1 MSSSSKAVPEGLDA
15 SVAQLLAQ
23 PDSTTYAALLEA
35 VEAGEPTP
43 AELARA
49 LLQVAS
55 ALVQAAAGN
64 PAPEAEADW
73 TFRESEHL
81 SRAAARRQE
90 QEALRRAI
98 AETQERLGRAVFE
111 AAAPAALH
119 LPTLQQRRQA
129 GLRVRVQEVLDVATL
144 LAEALRVLGLQPL
157 GKVGEVTAYDPRC
170 HVPRYKKHGP
180 LKPGTM
186 VRVEKVGYTGQGRV
200 LRPAQ
205 VVPLARGEKEAHRNA
220 RALGD

>member
-1 MSSSSKAVPEGLDA
+1 MASSSKAVPEGLEA

-23 PDSTTYAALLEA
+23 PDSAAYAALFEA
-35 VEAGEPTP
+35 VESGEPTP

-55 ALVQAAAGN
+55 ALVQTAARK
-64 PAPEAEADW
+64 PLPEAEADRAS
-73 TFRESEHL
+73 RESERP
-81 SRAAARRQE
+81 SRAAACREE
-90 QEALRRAI
+90 QEALHRAI
-98 AETQERLGRAVFE
+98 AETQERLSRAVFE

-129 GLRVRVQEVLDVATL
+129 GLRVRVQEALDVATL
-144 LAEALRVLGLQPL
+144 LAEALQVLDLRPL
-157 GKVGEVTAYDPRC
+157 GKVGEVTAYDPRY

-180 LKPGTM
+180 LKPGTT

-205 VVPLARGEKEAHRNA
+205 VVPVASGTKESPDDA
-220 RALGD
+220 RALGY